1 MEKENQ
7 PAASAEQA
15 ADFAALQA
23 AANEASAGPP
33 VAGENVPAVQNVLDL
48 ANELE
53 GLIKVAVAT
62 LAPMFPSLRETYT
75 PEVTTAAASAIA
87 AVCNKH
93 GWMQGGMFGE
103 WGEEIAC
110 AAIVGPL
117 ALTTYQGISHDMA
130 EAKARA
136 KQAENGRISAPVP
149 PVTVTDTGKGSAT
162 GLSFGEPIP
171 VPEGG
176 AA

>member
-1 MEKENQ
+1 MDTNDKASA
-7 PAASAEQA
+7 PSAEQA

-33 VAGENVPAVQNVLDL
+33 VAGEAAQVPNLDL
-48 ANELE
+48 AHELE

-62 LAPMFPSLRETYT
+62 LAPIFPSLRETYT
-75 PEVTTAAASAIA
+75 PEVTTAAAGAIA

-117 ALTTYQGISHDMA
+117 ALTTYQGIAQDM
-130 EAKARA
+130 ARA
-136 KQAENGRISAPVP
+136 KAQAKQREAERISAPAA
-149 PVTVTDTGKGSAT
+149 PVSVTDTGPTPSKGVT
-162 GLSFGEPIP
+162 IGVPMPI
-171 VPEGG
+171 PEGG
-176 AA
+176 GE

>member
-7 PAASAEQA
+7 PTQSAEQA

-33 VAGENVPAVQNVLDL
+33 VAGDVAAVPNLDL
-48 ANELE
+48 ATELE

-130 EAKARA
+130 AAKARA
-136 KQAENGRISAPVP
+136 KKTDAERISAPVA
-149 PVTVTDTGKGSAT
+149 PVPVTDTGPTPSKGVT
-162 GLSFGEPIP
+162 IGVPIP

>member
-1 MEKENQ
+1 MDTNDKTTA
-7 PAASAEQA
+7 PSAEQA

-33 VAGENVPAVQNVLDL
+33 VGGEAVPVPNLDL
-48 ANELE
+48 AHELE

-62 LAPMFPSLRETYT
+62 LAPIFPSLRETYT
-75 PEVTTAAASAIA
+75 PEVTTAAAGAIA

-117 ALTTYQGISHDMA
+117 ALTTYQGITQDM
-130 EAKARA
+130 ARA
-136 KQAENGRISAPVP
+136 KAQAKQREAERISAPAA
-149 PVTVTDTGKGSAT
+149 PVSVTDTGPTPSKGVV
-162 GLSFGEPIP
+162 FGAPIP

-176 AA
+176 GE